1 MPGQALFFILTNIL
15 GKKKFLVENFL
26 SRSLHREEKQINV
39 STERLTKS
47 YMYVYPHNSE
57 CHQVRGLWD
66 RCVLSTAPAQAGLI
80 PTGTGSVAASA
91 SFRLCS
97 KPSTS
102 MVCCFPTAAV
112 FQLPAH
118 SESCNQDSCEP
129 PLLLAPA
136 VPKPVGVPA
145 AQMFISMQSSPLSL
159 FCLVYKDLTL
169 KQMTR
174 NQ

>member
-1 MPGQALFFILTNIL
+1 MF
-15 GKKKFLVENFL
+15 
-26 SRSLHREEKQINV
+26 
-39 STERLTKS
+39 
-47 YMYVYPHNSE
+47 
-57 CHQVRGLWD
+57 
-66 RCVLSTAPAQAGLI
+66 I
-80 PTGTGSVAASA
+80 PTTLNVTRSEGCETDVCYPQPQPRLGSFPLAQGVCAASA
-91 SFRLCS
+91 SFRLSS